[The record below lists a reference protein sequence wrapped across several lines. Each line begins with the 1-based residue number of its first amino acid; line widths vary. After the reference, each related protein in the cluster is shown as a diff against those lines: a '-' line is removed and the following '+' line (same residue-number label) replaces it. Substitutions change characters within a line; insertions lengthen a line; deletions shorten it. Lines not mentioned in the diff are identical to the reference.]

1 MGMKRI
7 EDMTFGEIKALK
19 ENIADE
25 LRTYLKG
32 IAEIVSESFDVG
44 AIGFSVDTEM
54 NRVQTENFET
64 IEPPVYYNIGIHF
77 SKEDDY
83 GR

>member
-1 MGMKRI
+1 MKRI
-7 EDMTFGEIKALK
+7 EDMTLGEIKALK

-32 IAEIVSESFDVG
+32 IAEIVSKSFDVG

-54 NRVQTENFET
+54 NRVQFENLET
-64 IEPPVYYNIGIHF
+64 IETTANYNIDIHF